1 MRKVCLLLGLAAV
14 LSADKAPS
22 DATLEF
28 ENSLV
33 RIVRVR
39 YRPHQKTAM
48 HDHPSTPTVFVYV
61 TDGGRLRISHDG
73 EPPIIRPV
81 VKAGAIR
88 FQPAVAERHTVEEID
103 GVASEYLMLEL
114 KAQPADQPTEDVRR
128 APDDRTPYESPTL
141 RIYRVTCPAHAECP
155 PSAHPKDPAVVVTGR
170 EFRWESAGTPAPS
183 NPSGAAW
190 QQVRVE
196 IVPPANR

>member
-1 MRKVCLLLGLAAV
+1 MRKVCIFLGLAAA
-14 LSADKAPS
+14 LAADKTPS

-33 RIVRVR
+33 RVVRVR

-73 EPPIIRPV
+73 EAPIIRPS

-88 FQPAVAERHTVEEID
+88 FQHAVAERHTVEELD
-103 GVASEYLMLEL
+103 GVASEYLMLQL
-114 KAQPADQPTEDVRR
+114 KAQPPDQPPADVRR
-128 APDDRTPYESPTL
+128 EPGDRTPYESPTL
-141 RIYRVTCPAHAECP
+141 RIHRVTCPAHSECP
-155 PSAHPKDPAVVVTGR
+155 PSAHPEDPAVVVTGR
-170 EFRWESAGTPAPS
+170 EFRWENAGTPPLS
-183 NPSGAAW
+183 NSSGTAW

-196 IVPPANR
+196 IVKPANR